1 MNSNELQNATAQQ
14 KSFLCENGPRIKLVG
29 AQETFLRWVCTCFG

>member
-14 KSFLCENGPRIKLVG
+14 KSVLCENGPRIKLVG
-29 AQETFLRWVCTCFG
+29 ARETFLRWAGT